1 MMFETT
7 CNKNPSCVI
16 NVRDY
21 IKLVSGC
28 IMVVTE
34 VGWTDRWWLSPDRRR
49 KELVLKGVVLSREGV
64 FSRGA
69 TCYGDAYK
77 RHATT
82 AEIVVFKLTVGGA

>member
-1 MMFETT
+1 MSGTIY
-7 CNKNPSCVI
+7 NKKPSDVI
-16 NVRDY
+16 QVGDY

-28 IMVVTE
+28 IMVITE

-49 KELVLKGVVLSREGV
+49 KELVLKGVMLSREGV

-77 RHATT
+77 RHATISE
-82 AEIVVFKLTVGGA
+82 AVAFKLTTGYI